1 MKGDPQVIR
10 HLNSILTSKLT
21 AINQYFLQS
30 RMLRNIGLLKLGE
43 HIQGEARSKMQQADR
58 LIERIL
64 FLEGVPNLQD
74 LQRIDAGDDV
84 PVMINLDMDSEERGR
99 NTVLEAVKYCEEVR
113 DFVSRELLTGILSE
127 TEAHIDWLTYQ
138 IRLIDAVGAE
148 NYKQEQMFE

>member
-21 AINQYFLQS
+21 SINQYFLQS
-30 RMLRNIGLLKLGE
+30 RMLRNIGLLNIAE
-43 HIQGEARSKMQQADR
+43 HLQGEARSKMQQADR

-64 FLEGVPNLQD
+64 FLEGGPNLQD

-84 PVMINLDMDSEERGR
+84 PAMINLDMDSEERGR

-113 DFVSRELLTGILSE
+113 DFVSRELLTSILSE

-138 IRLIDAVGAE
+138 LRLIDAVGEE